1 MKNRAKK
8 AEDFDFQSQ
17 IKEFA
22 NADTYSVEA
31 QCFEKYWRNGWI
43 CYIDLLAFSESCKKS
58 NQSTINSI
66 VRFHRIINS
75 ARKKVKGVVYQFTD
89 CCFFISNEFE
99 ATLTFALYVINGCC
113 AMNEI
118 TFAQKALVKAHF
130 LLRPRI
136 SIAFGE
142 YINSSNIKNN
152 TLLSNI
158 NLSSFLAGSGIVYAY
173 ETEKQSFSHAI
184 AINFLGSGLKSNDFF
199 TVGGNSSLPKA
210 GLERWLN
217 LSQGDLVH
225 FPWPYVKRLNIKQ
238 NKIHIVPNSNESFFE
253 IERNLFKTAEKM
265 QREFICDD
273 TALEIA
279 KHPMALKRFVINLYK
294 NAKNAKQV
302 TDSLLKELD
311 RILSTE
317 SEVLRTFTSD

>member
-1 MKNRAKK
+1 M
-8 AEDFDFQSQ
+8 
-17 IKEFA
+17 I
-22 NADTYSVEA
+22 
-31 QCFEKYWRNGWI
+31 
-43 CYIDLLAFSESCKKS
+43 
-58 NQSTINSI
+58 
-66 VRFHRIINS
+66 
-75 ARKKVKGVVYQFTD
+75 
-89 CCFFISNEFE
+89 
-99 ATLTFALYVINGCC
+99 
-113 AMNEI
+113 
-118 TFAQKALVKAHF
+118 
-130 LLRPRI
+130 
-136 SIAFGE
+136 
-142 YINSSNIKNN
+142 
-152 TLLSNI
+152 
-158 NLSSFLAGSGIVYAY
+158 
-173 ETEKQSFSHAI
+173 
-184 AINFLGSGLKSNDFF
+184 FF
-199 TVGGNSSLPKA
+199 TVGGNSSFPKA